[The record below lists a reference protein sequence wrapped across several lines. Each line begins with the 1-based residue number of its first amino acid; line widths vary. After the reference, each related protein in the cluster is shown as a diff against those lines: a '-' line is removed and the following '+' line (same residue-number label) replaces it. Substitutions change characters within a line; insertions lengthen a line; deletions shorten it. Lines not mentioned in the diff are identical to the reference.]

1 MNASSRRLRIL
12 GEGVVCLL
20 KAQSSHLLEGQ
31 DVVEDG
37 ACTVVSTLVLLR
49 LWSQIIATMSA
60 FLGDY
65 AIVSSSVKP

>member
-20 KAQSSHLLEGQ
+20 KAQSSHLLGQ
-31 DVVEDG
+31 DAVEDG

-49 LWSQIIATMSA
+49 LWSQIIATMGA
-60 FLGDY
+60 FLGDF
-65 AIVSSSVKP
+65 AIVSFSVKR